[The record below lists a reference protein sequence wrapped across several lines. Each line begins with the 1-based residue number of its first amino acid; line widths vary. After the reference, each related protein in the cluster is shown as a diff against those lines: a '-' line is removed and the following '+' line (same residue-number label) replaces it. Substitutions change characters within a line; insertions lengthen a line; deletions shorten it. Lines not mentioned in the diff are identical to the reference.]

1 MAHVNRDKKK
11 LLARVR
17 RVAGQVAALETA
29 LESDAECVDVLVQI
43 AAAKGA
49 IHGLMMEVLSGHLLE
64 HVVAEASATKRAQEA
79 DALLA
84 LLKGYAK

>member
-29 LESDAECVDVLVQI
+29 LESDAECLDVLIQI

-49 IHGLMMEVLSGHLLE
+49 IHGLMMEVLSGHLIE
-64 HVVAEASATKRAQEA
+64 HVVAEASAAKRTAEA
-79 DALLA
+79 EALIALLRS
-84 LLKGYAK
+84 YAK

>member
-11 LLARVR
+11 LLTRVR
-17 RVAGQVAALETA
+17 RVAGQVAALEHA
-29 LESDAECVDVLVQI
+29 LEADADCADVLIQI

-49 IHGLMMEVLSGHLLE
+49 IHGLMMEVLSGHLAE
-64 HVVAEASATKRAQEA
+64 HVVAEASATKRAREA
-79 DALLA
+79 QAIVE